1 MEVKYFDINTESEKV
16 LKTFNINDIVYYID
30 DDNKSLSINK
40 CKVKEVKINT
50 WLSSNGT
57 HNINAYYTLERISDW
72 TEFHGTNKNTF
83 ASENDLFDFIK
94 LNIK

>member
-30 DDNKSLSINK
+30 DNNKSLSINK
-40 CKVKEVKINT
+40 CKVTEIKINT
-50 WLSSNGT
+50 WLSANGT
-57 HNINAYYTLERISDW
+57 HNIVPYYTLERISDL
-72 TEFHGTNKNTF
+72 TEFHGTRKNTF
-83 ASENDLFDFIK
+83 GSENDLFDFIK